1 MSFIE
6 DFHSDQ
12 VEFYATLG
20 HAITQWASVERALF
34 LLYCHT
40 IGEPESA
47 APIAAYYSIISFN
60 AKLTMV
66 DNALIARYRSYPDVL
81 KLWSPI
87 KNYAGKRAKDRN
99 ELAHNQLM
107 IDPRIEGVASH
118 RLVSLI
124 FNPNPVLKGKNPR
137 LNVTQ
142 IAGLAVKFNDVA
154 RQMDDLF
161 ERLRLT
167 PLPELPNR

>member
-99 ELAHNQLM
+99 ELA
-107 IDPRIEGVASH
+107 G
-118 RLVSLI
+118 
-124 FNPNPVLKGKNPR
+124 
-137 LNVTQ
+137 
-142 IAGLAVKFNDVA
+142 
-154 RQMDDLF
+154 
-161 ERLRLT
+161 
-167 PLPELPNR
+167 LPESLVAAASDSAKERGKTGSWVFTLSMTSAIPFLKYFH